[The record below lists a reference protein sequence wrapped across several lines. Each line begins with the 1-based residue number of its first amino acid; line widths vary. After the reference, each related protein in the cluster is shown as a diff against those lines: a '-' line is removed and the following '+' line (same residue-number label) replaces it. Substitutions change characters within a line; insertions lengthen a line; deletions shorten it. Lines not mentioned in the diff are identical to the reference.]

1 MPLSW
6 GKPHLEPLAAKHSK
20 PDLDLLGQ
28 IAPGQGLTLHGWP
41 RGANPEMARKAV
53 FLGGTHSV
61 RPHCEAV
68 PMPRHNMIIGAKR
81 TPGGLM
87 ARSPGGGK
95 TSPAGV
101 RSPPLRGV
109 GYPS

>member
-6 GKPHLEPLAAKHSK
+6 GKPHLEPVAAKHSK

-53 FLGGTHSV
+53 LSEGRTLRV
-61 RPHCEAV
+61 RV
-68 PMPRHNMIIGAKR
+68 
-81 TPGGLM
+81 
-87 ARSPGGGK
+87 ARPC
-95 TSPAGV
+95 PC
-101 RSPPLRGV
+101 RGIT
-109 GYPS
+109 

>member
-41 RGANPEMARKAV
+41 RGANPEMAPKAV
-53 FLGGTHSV
+53 FSEGRTLCV
-61 RPHCEAV
+61 R
-68 PMPRHNMIIGAKR
+68 I
-81 TPGGLM
+81 
-87 ARSPGGGK
+87 ARPD
-95 TSPAGV
+95 AN
-101 RSPPLRGV
+101 RG
-109 GYPS
+109 PT